1 MRIIGGSLKGKSINF
16 TKNSNTRPL
25 KDSVKESI
33 FNVLMH
39 SNLIKT
45 KIENS
50 NILDLYSGIGSFGI
64 EAISRNAK
72 KITFIEQNKEAFD
85 ILKENLIKLSLIER
99 STIFHDKIENVL
111 LNKNIG
117 KFNIFFL
124 DPPFADFNFLENLK
138 LIKKKK
144 FFDLNH
150 VVILHRENKTDDD
163 FEDLLKIIEVK
174 QYGRSKILF
183 GIFS

>member
-72 KITFIEQNKEAFD
+72 KI
-85 ILKENLIKLSLIER
+85 
-99 STIFHDKIENVL
+99 L
-111 LNKNIG
+111 L
-117 KFNIFFL
+117 
-124 DPPFADFNFLENLK
+124 
-138 LIKKKK
+138 
-144 FFDLNH
+144 
-150 VVILHRENKTDDD
+150 
-163 FEDLLKIIEVK
+163 
-174 QYGRSKILF
+174 
-183 GIFS
+183 